1 MPLTPEA
8 ARQALPILMKAI
20 VEFNNPVVERILE
33 VAPELLLQDTPRS
46 DETLNTNVSSLSP
59 IEAAIQV
66 GQIHLIPAAV
76 RCGWTPNNTM
86 TSYYGSQTLPLAFA
100 IGQRNDPLIIALL
113 NHGANPNGVQLGS
126 KHYKEHLASKILRHT
141 LYALTPDTSTPGS
154 NLAPLGLLRLAIAK
168 GARFDMEAN
177 AAHGFPGFAAYETS
191 HVTDYAPV
199 ALMTASKEW
208 ERTPHVMVAATKLL
222 LEAGADFD
230 AKCLNSGL
238 TAFSAAAARK
248 NILGIVTLIKAGAQL
263 PPDFISD
270 CQSAG
275 MAQEDIAQIQAAK
288 MAAIAAAAVAER
300 AAQAP
305 KGEESAPARRRSAI
319 RL

>member
-8 ARQALPILMKAI
+8 ARQALPLLMKAI
-20 VEFNNPVVERILE
+20 VEFNNPVVERIVE
-33 VAPELLLQDTPRS
+33 VAPELLLQDTTRA
-46 DETLNTNVSSLSP
+46 DESLHRNVSSMSP

-76 RCGWTPNNTM
+76 RCGWSPNNTM
-86 TSYYGSQTLPLAFA
+86 TSFYGDQTLPLSFA
-100 IGQRNDPLIIALL
+100 IGQRSDPLIIALL
-113 NHGANPNGVQLGS
+113 NHGADPNGIEIGS
-126 KHYKEHLASKILRHT
+126 KHHKEHLASRILRNT
-141 LYALTPDTSTPGS
+141 LYTLNPDTSTPGS

-177 AAHGFPGFAAYETS
+177 AAHNFPGIAAYETS
-191 HVTDYAPV
+191 HVLDYAPV
-199 ALMTASKEW
+199 ALMRATKEW
-208 ERTPHVMVAATKLL
+208 EKAPHVMVSATKLL
-222 LEAGADFD
+222 IEAGANFD

-263 PPDFISD
+263 PLDFVSE

-288 MAAIAAAAVAER
+288 MAAVAASAIAER

-305 KGEESAPARRRSAI
+305 EGQENAPARRRSSI

>member
-8 ARQALPILMKAI
+8 ARQALPLLMKAI
-20 VEFNNPVVERILE
+20 VEFNSPVVERILAA
-33 VAPELLLQDTPRS
+33 APELLLKEAPFDNAS
-46 DETLNTNVSSLSP
+46 YYKDVSSMRP

-66 GQIHLIPAAV
+66 GQLHLIPAAI
-76 RCGWTPNNTM
+76 RCGWSPNNTM
-86 TSYYGSQTLPLAFA
+86 TSFFGSQTLPLSFA
-100 IGQRNDPLIIALL
+100 IGQRNDPLIITLL
-113 NHGANPNGVQLGS
+113 NHGANPNGVELGS
-126 KHYKEHLASKILRHT
+126 KHYKEHLATRILRHT
-141 LYALTPDTSTPGS
+141 LYALGPDTSTPGS

-168 GARFDMEAN
+168 GARFDMEASP
-177 AAHGFPGFAAYETS
+177 AHGFPGISAYETS
-191 HVTDYAPV
+191 HVIDYAPV

-222 LEAGADFD
+222 LEAGANFD

-238 TAFSAAAARK
+238 TAFTAAAARK

-263 PPDFISD
+263 PTDFISE

-288 MAAIAAAAVAER
+288 MAAIAAVAVAER
-300 AAQAP
+300 AAQP
-305 KGEESAPARRRSAI
+305 PEGQESEPARRRSAI